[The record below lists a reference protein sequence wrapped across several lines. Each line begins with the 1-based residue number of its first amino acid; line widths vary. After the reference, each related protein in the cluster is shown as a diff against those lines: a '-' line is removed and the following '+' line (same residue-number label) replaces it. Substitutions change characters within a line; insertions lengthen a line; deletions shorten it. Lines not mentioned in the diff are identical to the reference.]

1 MYPNLYY
8 IFKDW
13 FGVDW
18 EVLKIFNTFGFFVAI
33 AFLTAAW
40 ILTKELKRKQALGLF
55 TFTEKKIVIGQ
66 PATAVELFTSFL
78 VGFVFGYKLLGVLV
92 TKGALSHPQDYLL
105 STQGNLMAGMAI
117 GLISLAH
124 KYYEAN
130 KTKLAKP
137 EERMIRLWP
146 HDRVGDLV
154 VYAFVFGFLGAK
166 IFHNLE
172 NWNEFIKDPISNLIG
187 FSGLTFYGGL
197 IFAAIAIYFYAKK
210 NKIVFIHLC
219 DAMAPALM
227 VAYAVGRIGC
237 QVSGDGDWG
246 IINSAFISDGNGHTI
261 SATAQ
266 QFNDALMQNHMYF
279 VKQGAQSIDEIHRLS
294 IQPFLGLPNWMFG
307 YTYPHNVVSDGV
319 KMINATGEYANALPL
334 PVFPTPFYETIM
346 AGIMFFVLF
355 GLRNKIKTAGVMF
368 GIYLM
373 MNGFERFWIEKIRVN
388 TTYNIF
394 GFHPTQAE
402 IISSLL
408 FITGLGIVLISQK
421 NNETKK
427 MVNV

>member
-33 AFLTAAW
+33 AFLAAAW
-40 ILTKELKRKQALGLF
+40 ILTMELKRKQSLGLF
-55 TFTEKKIVIGQ
+55 TYTEKKIIIGQ
-66 PATAVELFTSFL
+66 PATAVDLFVSFL
-78 VGFVFGYKLLGVLV
+78 VGFVLGFKLLGVII

-105 STQGNLMAGMAI
+105 STQGNLMAGLVI
-117 GLISLAH
+117 GLASLTH

-130 KTKLAKP
+130 KTKLANP
-137 EERMIRLWP
+137 EERTIRLWP
-146 HDRVGDLV
+146 HDRVSDFV
-154 VYAFVFGFLGAK
+154 VYAFIFGFLGAK
-166 IFHNLE
+166 IFHNFE
-172 NWNEFIKDPISNLIG
+172 NWDEFVKDPIGNLIG

-197 IFAAIAIYFYAKK
+197 ICAAIAIYYYAKK
-210 NKIVFIHLC
+210 NNMAFIHLC

-227 VAYAVGRIGC
+227 LAYAVGRIGC

-246 IINSAFISDGNGHTI
+246 IVNSAFISDGNGHTLP
-261 SATAQ
+261 ATAQ
-266 QFNDALMQNHMYF
+266 QFNDALLQNHMYF
-279 VKQGAQSIDEIHRLS
+279 AKQGMQSLDAVHRLNVH
-294 IQPFLGLPNWMFG
+294 PFLGLPNWIFG
-307 YTYPHNVVSDGV
+307 YTYPHNVVGDGI
-319 KMINATGEYANALPL
+319 KMINASGEYANALPL
-334 PVFPTPFYETIM
+334 PVFPTPFYETLM
-346 AGIMFFVLF
+346 GSIMFGILF
-355 GLRNKIKTAGVMF
+355 FMRNKIKTAGTMF

-402 IISSLL
+402 IIATLL
-408 FITGLGIVLISQK
+408 FIAGLAIVIIARK
-421 NNETKK
+421 NKLNSDVKT
-427 MVNV
+427 V